1 MLHKAW
7 NSKGEMPFCFPR
19 SSIKFQGH
27 MVQNITD
34 IDPNW
39 AFPDYRPV
47 AAFKS
52 LRFALLVTTWS
63 PRDQWVKNWLFV
75 WRHHLTTILSRGQW
89 FKSSLH
95 PPPPPPPP
103 PKKKKK
109 KKKKVCLIILF
120 IILPASVIK
129 WIRNQ
134 QSSACP
140 PAVQWGQVWRLGPDT
155 GSVCSRALI
164 AVHCCIW

>member
-1 MLHKAW
+1 MWLGQQHQAIAW
-7 NSKGEMPFCFPR
+7 TYVY
-19 SSIKFQGH
+19 SSSAKSHFIHLG
-27 MVQNITD
+27 
-34 IDPNW
+34 
-39 AFPDYRPV
+39 ALPV
-47 AAFKS
+47 SETRLKTIF
-52 LRFALLVTTWS
+52 LVTTWS

-95 PPPPPPPP
+95 PPP
-103 PKKKKK
+103 KK

-140 PAVQWGQVWRLGPDT
+140 SCCAMRPSMTTVSGYWICMFK
-155 GSVCSRALI
+155 SS
-164 AVHCCIW
+164 HCCTLLHLVSM